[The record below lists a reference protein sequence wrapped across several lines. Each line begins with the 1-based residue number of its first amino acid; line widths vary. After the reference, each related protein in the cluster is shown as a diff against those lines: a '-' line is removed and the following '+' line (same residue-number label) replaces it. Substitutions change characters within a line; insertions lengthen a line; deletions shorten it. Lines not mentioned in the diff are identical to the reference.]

1 VSPPSA
7 RRAENAADIAR
18 PGKKIKKCGADPRL
32 KKRVKYPG

>member
-1 VSPPSA
+1 MSPPSA
-7 RRAENAADIAR
+7 RRAENAADIAT